1 MGEEICKF
9 ISGSPSKLSSRWFS
23 FSWLTGANI
32 GCSWIWSRLFIN
44 GHRIDSPSL
53 FFSSWFFIYLVSYK
67 HKSLFSWPVAPFVV
81 SFFWGANLHCFLL
94 LVCHLWF
101 LGTQEKNRQA
111 VSLSGACQD
120 PNAYL
125 LAADH
130 QRSGQPIISLPM

>member
-81 SFFWGANLHCFLL
+81 SFFSCFLSRQYAT
-94 LVCHLWF
+94 VKPWPF
-101 LGTQEKNRQA
+101 LFLF
-111 VSLSGACQD
+111 SLAMANNG
-120 PNAYL
+120 
-125 LAADH
+125 
-130 QRSGQPIISLPM
+130 